1 MKTTLDKLTCKILR
15 RKNTVCPPQKN
26 PVFSIN
32 LAFLDQF
39 SCSLTDAL
47 INKRTL
53 VVVELLTRLKT

>member
-26 PVFSIN
+26 PVFSKN

-39 SCSLTDAL
+39 SCSLTDE
-47 INKRTL
+47 RTF
-53 VVVELLTRLKT
+53 VVVELLLRLKT